1 MKSEL
6 LKFFISIPGIRNMFA
21 YDEDDANDAIPMNTA
36 NFAPTFNNVQL
47 LMNDYHL
54 ELNKNISIQNR
65 VNELSLVIDSAREL
79 IAAQL
84 GVTSQEIALMRNGT
98 EANNNINNG
107 QILHSTDEVLLWH
120 VWKEEKLP
128 WDNGTR

>member
-1 MKSEL
+1 
-6 LKFFISIPGIRNMFA
+6 MFA
-21 YDEDDANDAIPMNTA
+21 YDEDDPNDAIPMNTA
-36 NFAPTFNNVQL
+36 NFAPTFNKVQL
-47 LMNDYHL
+47 LMNEYHL
-54 ELNKNISIQNR
+54 ELNKDISIQNR

-84 GVTSQEIALMRNGT
+84 GVTSQEIALVRNGT

-120 VWKEEKLP
+120 VWKGEKLP